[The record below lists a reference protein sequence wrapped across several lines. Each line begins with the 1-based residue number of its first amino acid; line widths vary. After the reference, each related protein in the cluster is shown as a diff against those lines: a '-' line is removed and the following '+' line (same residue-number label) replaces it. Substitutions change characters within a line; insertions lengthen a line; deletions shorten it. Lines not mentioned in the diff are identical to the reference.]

1 MTVGEECLREEGF
14 WPETAFG
21 ESRSRNEKP
30 GIGVRIRKRMNVTSQ
45 IPKTA
50 GLPITIDDEIG
61 LIERLVVPQRDRD
74 KLKLGAM
81 CNIRKPANPCRI
93 ELPDVSRAVIS

>member
-14 WPETAFG
+14 WPETTFG
-21 ESRSRNEKP
+21 ESRSRNEKS
-30 GIGVRIRKRMNVTSQ
+30 GIRVRIRKRVDVTSQ

-50 GLPITIDDEIG
+50 GLPITIDDEIR

-74 KLKLGAM
+74 KLKLRAM
-81 CNIRKPANPCRI
+81 RNIRKPADPCCI
-93 ELPDVSRAVIS
+93 ELTRGK